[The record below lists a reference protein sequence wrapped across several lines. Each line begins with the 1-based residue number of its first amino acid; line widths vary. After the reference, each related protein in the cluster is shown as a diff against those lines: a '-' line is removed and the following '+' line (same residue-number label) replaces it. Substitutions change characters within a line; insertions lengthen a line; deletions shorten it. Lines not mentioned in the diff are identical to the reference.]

1 MNVLALNPIALR
13 LGPIKVHWYGVIIA
27 SAVILAVYLASRE
40 AKRRGLE
47 VDDIYDAVLWAM
59 PIALIAARTYYVVFE
74 WAYYKDHLSQIPAIW
89 DGGIAI
95 YGGLLGGLAV
105 IIVLTK
111 HKMINTWLFLDIIA
125 PTIILSQ
132 AIGRWGNF
140 MNQEAYG
147 KIVSHQF
154 LTNLHIPNFIVQQM
168 FIDGYYR
175 MPTYLWESLWDVTG
189 FIIIMIVR
197 HQKNWFKQG
206 EIFFLYVMWYAF
218 GRFFIEGMR
227 TDSLMIAGDIR
238 VSQILSVILFIG
250 SLIWWILRRK
260 LQPQNRWYLDGHSLL
275 RNI

>member
-1 MNVLALNPIALR
+1 MDVLALNPIALK
-13 LGPIKVHWYGVIIA
+13 LGSIKVHWYGVIIA
-27 SAVILAVYLASRE
+27 SAVILAVLLASKE

-59 PIALIAARTYYVVFE
+59 PIALLTARAYYVIFEWTYY
-74 WAYYKDHLSQIPAIW
+74 KNHLSQIPAIW

-105 IIVLTK
+105 IIILTR
-111 HKMINTWLFLDIIA
+111 HKMINTWLFLDIIT

-132 AIGRWGNF
+132 GIGRWGNF

-154 LTNLHIPNFIVQQM
+154 LVNLHLPDFIVQQM
-168 FIDGYYR
+168 LIDGYYR
-175 MPTYLWESLWDVTG
+175 MPTYLWESIWDVSG
-189 FIIIMIVR
+189 FIIIMLVR
-197 HQKNWFKQG
+197 HQKHWFKQG
-206 EIFFLYVMWYAF
+206 EVFFLYVMWYAF

-238 VSQILSVILFIG
+238 VSQMLSVILFIG
-250 SLIWWILRRK
+250 SLVWWFMRRK
-260 LQPQNRWYLDGHSLL
+260 RQPQNRWYLDGH
-275 RNI
+275 NILGNI